1 MYKIN
6 FMKKKFFIA
15 LALVFL
21 IGLLFLFVKNYGKI
35 VINNL
40 PISVSLPLK
49 NLLKENIKKNSKKI
63 SNDYNTVFLP
73 NTQFNKLKF
82 SKIQLDFL
90 KVKDE
95 GYLKSNP
102 QKSFFIEKYDD
113 YIFLADKFGNF
124 YFDLL
129 KEVKTGKS
137 NFKKISTNLKKNNS
151 SSHIKTLDIH
161 LDDNKIYFSKVIK
174 KDNCKYLSVDV
185 ATIDIQKLNFKNIFT
200 SESNNECMSHSIW
213 AGKME
218 TTNDKNLLITTS
230 GDHLYVVDENG
241 KSVLRENE
249 FDTKPQDD
257 NSIFGKVL
265 LINTKNFKY
274 EIFNKGHRNSIGLLV
289 EKDLI
294 ISTENGP
301 RGGDEINIEKKGAN
315 YGWNDAS
322 YGKKYFSEDM
332 FLDHEAGGF
341 EEPIFTFIPSI
352 AITEIVKLG
361 NDFAK
366 EWQDNYLIGSLNG
379 RHLLRMKLN
388 NSKNKVLFIEKIFIG
403 ERIRDLLY
411 DEKNKTILL
420 ALEETGSIGV
430 ISK

>member
-1 MYKIN
+1 
-6 FMKKKFFIA
+6 MK
-15 LALVFL
+15 
-21 IGLLFLFVKNYGKI
+21 
-35 VINNL
+35 VI
-40 PISVSLPLK
+40 
-49 NLLKENIKKNSKKI
+49 SKSI
-63 SNDYNTVFLP
+63 L
-73 NTQFNKLKF
+73 
-82 SKIQLDFL
+82 
-90 KVKDE
+90 
-95 GYLKSNP
+95 
-102 QKSFFIEKYDD
+102 QKSFFIEKYDKK
-113 YIFLADKFGNF
+113 IFLADKFGNF
-124 YFDLL
+124 YYDQL
-129 KEVKTGKS
+129 KNLKDKKS
-137 NFKKISTNLKKNNS
+137 TFKKISTNLDENNNGT
-151 SSHIKTLDIH
+151 HIKTLDIH
-161 LDDNKIYFSKVIK
+161 LADNKIYFSKIIK
-174 KDNCKYLSVDV
+174 KNKCKYLLVDV
-185 ATIDIQKLNFKNIFT
+185 ANLNIEKLNFKNIFS

-230 GDHLYVVDENG
+230 GDHLYIVNEKG
-241 KSVLRENE
+241 KKVLRENE

-257 NSIFGKVL
+257 KSIFGKVL
-265 LINTKNFKY
+265 LIDTKSFEY

-332 FLDHEAGGF
+332 FLDHEKSGF
-341 EEPIFTFIPSI
+341 EEPIFTFIPSL
-352 AITEIVKLG
+352 ALTEIIKLD
-361 NDFAK
+361 NNFTK

-379 RHLLRMKLN
+379 RYLLRVKFN
-388 NSKNKVLFIEKIFIG
+388 KKRSKVLFIEKIFIG

-430 ISK
+430 ISN

>member
-1 MYKIN
+1 
-6 FMKKKFFIA
+6 MKKIFIIA
-15 LALVFL
+15 LVLILL
-21 IGLLFLFVKNYGKI
+21 IGIFFLFTKYYGKTI
-35 VINNL
+35 VNNL
-40 PISVSLPLK
+40 SISISLPLK

-63 SNDYNTVFLP
+63 SNDYNKVFLP
-73 NTQFNKLKF
+73 NTQFNQLNF
-82 SKIQLDFL
+82 SKIKLDFL
-90 KVKDE
+90 RLKDE

-102 QKSFFIEKYDD
+102 QKSFFIEKHNDK
-113 YIFLADKFGNF
+113 IFLADKFGNF
-124 YFDLL
+124 YYDQL
-129 KEVKTGKS
+129 KNIKIGKS
-137 NFKKISTNLKKNNS
+137 DFKQISTNLVENNNDV
-151 SSHIKTLDIH
+151 HIKTLDIH
-161 LDDNKIYFSKVIK
+161 LVDDKIYFSKVIK
-174 KDNCKYLSVDV
+174 KDKCKYLLVDV
-185 ATIDIQKLNFKNIFT
+185 AKIDLEKFNFKNIFT
-200 SESNNECMSHSIW
+200 SEDNNECMSHSIW

-218 TTNDKNLLITTS
+218 VTDSKNLLITTS
-230 GDHLYVVDENG
+230 GDHLYVEDKDG
-241 KSVLRENE
+241 KSVLKENE

-265 LINTKNFKY
+265 MIDTKSLKY

-289 EKDLI
+289 EKDFI

-301 RGGDEINIEKKGAN
+301 RGGDETNIEKKGAN

-332 FLDHEAGGF
+332 FLDHEIAGF

-352 AITEIVKLG
+352 AITEIIKLD
-361 NDFAK
+361 NNFTK

-379 RHLLRMKLN
+379 RHLLRLKFDKEK
-388 NSKNKVLFIEKIFIG
+388 SKVLFIEKIFIG

-411 DEKNKTILL
+411 DEVNKTVLL

>member
-1 MYKIN
+1 
-6 FMKKKFFIA
+6 MKKKFFIA

-137 NFKKISTNLKKNNS
+137 NFKKISTNLKK
-151 SSHIKTLDIH
+151 
-161 LDDNKIYFSKVIK
+161 
-174 KDNCKYLSVDV
+174 
-185 ATIDIQKLNFKNIFT
+185 
-200 SESNNECMSHSIW
+200 
-213 AGKME
+213 
-218 TTNDKNLLITTS
+218 
-230 GDHLYVVDENG
+230 
-241 KSVLRENE
+241 
-249 FDTKPQDD
+249 
-257 NSIFGKVL
+257 
-265 LINTKNFKY
+265 
-274 EIFNKGHRNSIGLLV
+274 
-289 EKDLI
+289 
-294 ISTENGP
+294 
-301 RGGDEINIEKKGAN
+301 
-315 YGWNDAS
+315 
-322 YGKKYFSEDM
+322 
-332 FLDHEAGGF
+332 
-341 EEPIFTFIPSI
+341 
-352 AITEIVKLG
+352 
-361 NDFAK
+361 
-366 EWQDNYLIGSLNG
+366 
-379 RHLLRMKLN
+379 
-388 NSKNKVLFIEKIFIG
+388 
-403 ERIRDLLY
+403 
-411 DEKNKTILL
+411 
-420 ALEETGSIGV
+420 
-430 ISK
+430 